1 MDEVG
6 VRELKAGL
14 SEVLRQ
20 VANGQ
25 TVRVTRNGR
34 HVADI
39 VPAGAPPPID
49 PRIAHLVERGTIAPA
64 ARTGK
69 LERAQ
74 PSRTGK
80 SASQVILDERDEEYR
95 K

>member
-1 MDEVG
+1 MREIG

-20 VANGQ
+20 VDRGE
-25 TVRVTRNGR
+25 TVRVTRNGK

-39 VPAGAPPPID
+39 VPSGARPPID
-49 PRIAHLVERGTIAPA
+49 PRIAELVAQGRIRPAQGISRIAKA
-64 ARTGK
+64 
-69 LERAQ
+69 E
-74 PSRTGK
+74 PSNTGK
-80 SASQVILDERDEEYR
+80 SASQIILDERDEEYR